1 MSIDEVMEQYRQE
14 LIQKCELGARGGGKR
29 ESKSN

>member
-14 LIQKCELGARGGGKR
+14 LIQKCERGARGGER

>member
-14 LIQKCELGARGGGKR
+14 LIQKCELGARGGGKKR
-29 ESKSN
+29 K